1 MPRARPEG
9 DAPDLV
15 GAQQDGIRQVLRC
28 AEEHAFCGS
37 QTLTTVPQ
45 GIQFELMSAIQ
56 FAPREADEDSR
67 TAPRKFLRDEILRA
81 LSQSCEDARR
91 EHPRGAKHS
100 PRIRVVQTH
109 HNADVGIGSDAPSSS
124 RRHDAQV
131 NISTPHCRPT
141 RRAGIDTRGA
151 AYGSPRLASCRS
163 GARARPTRGEA
174 MVRKG
179 DQDKRRTRLI
189 KAVGFV
195 P

>member
-1 MPRARPEG
+1 MASDRYCG
-9 DAPDLV
+9 
-15 GAQQDGIRQVLRC
+15 VLRSMRF
-28 AEEHAFCGS
+28 AS
-37 QTLTTVPQ
+37 RKTLTTVQQ

-56 FAPREADEDSR
+56 FAPREAGEDGR
-67 TAPRKFLRDEILRA
+67 TARHKFLRDEIVRA
-81 LSQSCEDARR
+81 FSQSCEDAHR
-91 EHPRGAKHS
+91 ERPNAARHS

-109 HNADVGIGSDAPSSS
+109 HKADVGIGSDATTSS

-141 RRAGIDTRGA
+141 RRAGPDTRA
-151 AYGSPRLASCRS
+151 AANGSPRPTSRRT
-163 GARARPTRGEA
+163 GTGARPTRGEA

-179 DQDKRRTRLI
+179 DQDKGRTRLI

>member
-1 MPRARPEG
+1 MAFDRYCG
-9 DAPDLV
+9 
-15 GAQQDGIRQVLRC
+15 VLRNMRF
-28 AEEHAFCGS
+28 AS
-37 QTLTTVPQ
+37 RKTLTTVRQ
-45 GIQFELMSAIQ
+45 GIQFGLMSAVQ
-56 FAPREADEDSR
+56 FAPREAGEDSR
-67 TAPRKFLRDEILRA
+67 TAPRKFLCDEILRA

-91 EHPRGAKHS
+91 EHPNAAKHS

-109 HNADVGIGSDAPSSS
+109 HNADVGIGSDATTSS

-141 RRAGIDTRGA
+141 RRAGLDTRGA
-151 AYGSPRLASCRS
+151 AYGSSRLASCRT

-179 DQDKRRTRLI
+179 DQDKGRTKLI